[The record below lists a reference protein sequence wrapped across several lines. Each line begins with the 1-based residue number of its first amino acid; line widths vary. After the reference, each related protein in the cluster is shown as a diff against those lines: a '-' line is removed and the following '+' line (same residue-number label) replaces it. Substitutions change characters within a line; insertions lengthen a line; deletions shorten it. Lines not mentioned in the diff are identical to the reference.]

1 MAKTSAERKSGPHRT
16 TRCAALTV
24 GSTLVGSASASAQ
37 SFSSLPPGLDAML
50 GNVIWWAVTGGT
62 ALAAFAAFGLL
73 LRASRD
79 DRLATAQREI
89 VTLRAARDRAEALI
103 GADDQRTI
111 IWDTA
116 VGEPQIFGGLPE
128 AVAAPSNEAAF
139 LTFSKWLEAESAT
152 SIEAAIDKLRREG
165 EPFQIAARA
174 GNGALL
180 EVSGRTSGRRA
191 LVRFRE
197 LTGERR
203 SFAELKEQA
212 VYVINEMSAL
222 RALADLLP
230 IPLWR
235 RNRTGRLT
243 WVNAAYVR
251 AVEAESQDGV
261 LSSGIE
267 LLPLR
272 TREAIR
278 EAAREGKL
286 FEASASA
293 VMAGD
298 RQAAESLGEAD
309 RGRQRRRRARR
320 IRGGC
325 RQAEACPG
333 DRTRTRKRSTGWLQA
348 SPSSGATATCSST
361 TPPSARSGGFRPT
374 GSRPRR
380 RRARSS
386 TGSAPNEN
394 CPSSRI
400 IATGASKHLAA
411 YLSAAPREDVWH
423 LPDGRTLRVV
433 AVPNSDGGMSYI
445 YENVTEQIS
454 LESRLAALS
463 TLQGETLDHL
473 FEAVAVFGTDGR
485 LRLFNPVF
493 ANMWR
498 LSPTTLRAEPHIG
511 EIISTC
517 QAIYSE
523 KSAWD
528 GIRTAVTDFDHADQ
542 AAGRMARPDGSVIDF
557 ATVALPEGM
566 TMLTFVDVTDS
577 ASIERVLKERNEALE
592 AADRLKSDF
601 IQHVSYELRTPLTN
615 IIGQAEILANE
626 MFGKL
631 NPKQRDYMGDIL
643 NSSEALRALIN
654 DILDLATV
662 DAGIMSLDIQETGII
677 AAVASSIEGLR
688 DRLSEQKIALDFDV
702 PEDIGTFHVDPQ
714 RVRQILFNLL
724 SNAIRFSN
732 AGGHIHVAAAKSANV
747 DHLHRGRRRHRDSA
761 GALADSLR
769 TLRGA
774 RVTGAAR
781 RGRARALDREEPGRA
796 PRWRGRN
803 TLRGRQGD
811 DGDRAPADHAGRHVR
826 RRRIMPEN
834 AEAGTSLL
842 LPDERATERLAEDVA
857 AVLKTGDIVALF
869 GGLGAGKTTFAR
881 ALIRALAADPSLEVQ
896 SPTFP
901 LRIDHSLPRINVTHA
916 DLYRIGA
923 ERELDELGL
932 DEAITDGAL
941 VVEWPER
948 LAPDISRR
956 APRDCAGDCR
966 SRPPGGHHGDRNL
979 AGAARTN
986 RCDPCVS
993 RQRRMARCEAHA
1005 ACGRCIIPGVRNVC
1019 DGRAPSPP
1027 AGERRRGG
1035 KDAAAA
1041 FICPPSL
1048 PSPAGGG

>member
-1 MAKTSAERKSGPHRT
+1 
-16 TRCAALTV
+16 
-24 GSTLVGSASASAQ
+24 
-37 SFSSLPPGLDAML
+37 ML
-50 GNVIWWAVTGGT
+50 GNVIWWAVTAGT

-73 LRASRD
+73 LRARSRRSPRD
-79 DRLATAQREI
+79 G
-89 VTLRAARDRAEALI
+89 AARDRARFAPRAIAREALL
-103 GADDQRTI
+103 GADDQRTV

-128 AVAAPSNEAAF
+128 AVGAPSNEAAF
-139 LTFSKWLEAESAT
+139 LTFAKWLAAESAA
-152 SIEAAIDKLRREG
+152 SIEAAADKLRREG

-174 GNGALL
+174 INGALL

-222 RALADLLP
+222 RALADMLP

-251 AVEAESQDGV
+251 AVEAESQEAV

-278 EAAREGKL
+278 EAAREGKAY
-286 FEASASA
+286 EDGASA

-298 RQAAESLGEAD
+298 RRQLKVLEQPIEDGSVGGGLDVSEVDAVRQKLDQVTDSNARTLDRLAAGVAVFGRDGHLLFHNAAFRSIWGFSAEWLASAPEESEILDRLRAD
-309 RGRQRRRRARR
+309 RKLPEQSNYR
-320 IRGGC
+320 
-325 RQAEACPG
+325 
-333 DRTRTRKRSTGWLQA
+333 DWRT
-348 SPSSGATATCSST
+348 
-361 TPPSARSGGFRPT
+361 
-374 GSRPRR
+374 
-380 RRARSS
+380 
-386 TGSAPNEN
+386 
-394 CPSSRI
+394 
-400 IATGASKHLAA
+400 KHLAA
-411 YLSAAPREDVWH
+411 YLSAAPREDLWH

-528 GIRTAVTDFDHADQ
+528 GIRKAVTDFDHEGQ

-601 IQHVSYELRTPLTN
+601 IQHVSYELQDAAHQHHRS
-615 IIGQAEILANE
+615 G
-626 MFGKL
+626 GDSR
-631 NPKQRDYMGDIL
+631 QRDVRQAQ
-643 NSSEALRALIN
+643 SEATRLHGRHPRLVRGA
-654 DILDLATV
+654 
-662 DAGIMSLDIQETGII
+662 AGADQRHPRS
-677 AAVASSIEGLR
+677 R
-688 DRLSEQKIALDFDV
+688 D
-702 PEDIGTFHVDPQ
+702 
-714 RVRQILFNLL
+714 
-724 SNAIRFSN
+724 
-732 AGGHIHVAAAKSANV
+732 
-747 DHLHRGRRRHRDSA
+747 GRRRHHV
-761 GALADSLR
+761 
-769 TLRGA
+769 A
-774 RVTGAAR
+774 RH
-781 RGRARALDREEPGRA
+781 P
-796 PRWRGRN
+796 
-803 TLRGRQGD
+803 
-811 DGDRAPADHAGRHVR
+811 GDR
-826 RRRIMPEN
+826 
-834 AEAGTSLL
+834 
-842 LPDERATERLAEDVA
+842 
-857 AVLKTGDIVALF
+857 
-869 GGLGAGKTTFAR
+869 
-881 ALIRALAADPSLEVQ
+881 
-896 SPTFP
+896 
-901 LRIDHSLPRINVTHA
+901 
-916 DLYRIGA
+916 
-923 ERELDELGL
+923 
-932 DEAITDGAL
+932 
-941 VVEWPER
+941 
-948 LAPDISRR
+948 
-956 APRDCAGDCR
+956 
-966 SRPPGGHHGDRNL
+966 HH
-979 AGAARTN
+979 
-986 RCDPCVS
+986 
-993 RQRRMARCEAHA
+993 
-1005 ACGRCIIPGVRNVC
+1005 
-1019 DGRAPSPP
+1019 
-1027 AGERRRGG
+1027 RRGG
-1035 KDAAAA
+1035 VIGRGSARSA
-1041 FICPPSL
+1041 
-1048 PSPAGGG
+1048 